1 MTRVLPHPLL
11 AAALTLMWLLLNRF
25 SLGHLLLGTAI
36 ALVAGQAMA
45 ALVPVRPRIRRWDLV
60 ARLFARVMRDI
71 LRSNFDVAL
80 LILPTPRA
88 ARRRSGFVEIDLT
101 LREPTAL
108 AVLAVIL
115 TATPGTAWIDYDAAR
130 GRLLIHVFD
139 LVDEDAW
146 RDYVVDHYERLLREI
161 FE

>member
-1 MTRVLPHPLL
+1 
-11 AAALTLMWLLLNRF
+11 
-25 SLGHLLLGTAI
+25 
-36 ALVAGQAMA
+36 
-45 ALVPVRPRIRRWDLV
+45 VRPRIRRWDLV
-60 ARLFARVMRDI
+60 VRLFVRVMRDI

-88 ARRRSGFVEIDLT
+88 RRRRSGFVEIDLT